1 MRSAILT
8 ALVLL
13 AAIAAPDAASA
24 SALGRPVG
32 PVDGL
37 ACAPSDPDVAAAIVN
52 GAVWLTRDGG
62 ATWRAIRRVEPLFG
76 RTAAAATGEEESA
89 EESEAEEAEEPGAPA
104 GGRFALAVADR
115 GDWAAAR
122 DGRWVAELG
131 GRIEVHE
138 ERGAA
143 ALGLAFDA
151 ASRLWV
157 AAGDRLIVAEVGR
170 AARIVPLAGSVAPA
184 PLPGSD
190 AVVVPGARGIA
201 ELSTG
206 TGGEIAVRVI
216 GPPADAIAV
225 SAVDGAVYAA
235 RRGAISRLA
244 DGVETPLAAR
254 APART
259 SLLAFADGALFALSE
274 GRWHGISSAGGSRL
288 VAARAIA
295 ADALGRLW
303 LGAELGPISPKAHD
317 AASAAGPPPAPLP
330 PSAVDFSRRPPPPCA
345 RPVAALLPD
354 AKLSFGFG
362 LREVASRAADGATL
376 TAGSRSWL
384 AVGLTLRWDLGR
396 PAADGRCEARV
407 ERHAKREEKR
417 LARAVELHAE
427 LARAEAALAAARGV
441 AEALSASMAA
451 EAASARIAGINGRA
465 PDEKEKKK

>member
-1 MRSAILT
+1 MRSAIPT

-13 AAIAAPDAASA
+13 AATAAPGAAPA

-32 PVDGL
+32 PVDAL
-37 ACAPSDPDVAAAIVN
+37 ACAPSDPDVAAAIVA

-76 RTAAAATGEEESA
+76 RTAAAATGAEESA

-104 GGRFALAVADR
+104 GGRFVLAVADR

-122 DGRWVAELG
+122 DGRWVAELR
-131 GRIEVHE
+131 GRLEVHD
-138 ERGAA
+138 ERGAVA
-143 ALGLAFDA
+143 VGLAFDA

-157 AAGDRLIVAEVGR
+157 AAGDRLIVVERGR
-170 AARIVPLAGSVAPA
+170 AERIVPLAGAGAPI
-184 PLPGSD
+184 PLPGAG
-190 AVVVPGARGIA
+190 AVAVPGARGIA
-201 ELSTG
+201 ELLAG
-206 TGGEIAVRVI
+206 PGGEIAVRVI

-225 SAVDGAVYAA
+225 DAPGGAVLVA

-244 DGVETPLAAR
+244 GGVETPVAAR

-259 SLLAFADGALFALSE
+259 DRLVAADGSLFALSE

-295 ADALGRLW
+295 SDALGRLW
-303 LGAELGPISPKAHD
+303 LGAELGPIAPEAPPGANPSPR
-317 AASAAGPPPAPLP
+317 PLP
-330 PSAVDFSRRPPPPCA
+330 RSAVDVAPRPPPPCA
-345 RPVAALLPD
+345 RPAAALLPD
-354 AKLSFGFG
+354 ATLSFGFG
-362 LREVASRAADGATL
+362 LREIASRAADGATV

-384 AVGLTLRWDLGR
+384 AVGVALRWDLGR
-396 PAADGRCEARV
+396 PPADGRCEARA
-407 ERHAKREEKR
+407 ERHAEREAAR

-441 AEALSASMAA
+441 AEALSASMAV
-451 EAASARIAGINGRA
+451 EAAAARIAGINGRP
-465 PDEKEKKK
+465 PDEKEKDK